1 MKQKNSSVYN
11 ELQQDIKHR
20 KMMQAISERIKKVDE
35 IDKQNAQMTK
45 RIQQSESSINF
56 HKNTQDYI
64 KYSNF
69 LKLSQKNRLNSHIRM
84 KTASFYGSK
93 EDFRPDTSYIMK
105 RTKTQEDLFE
115 QEQDDLFDSCQ
126 NNQIIPR
133 LLSTQQN
140 MNHIQLNQFRPNST
154 SLTQRPKKCSNDSIL
169 QGHRSKQ
176 ENRILL
182 QNLEESKQKIY
193 LDRLSDAIFLDK
205 TNENTPKDKKGNSSS
220 VQKIFEKNREI
231 QQTEFNLEIL
241 KAMNQVIVRGRVNI
255 EGGTKKKYF
264 IKTLEKNYFL
274 KILIRYMS
282 EAQQLFLFDAILE
295 KDHADVSGDSKN
307 SKNDS
312 LESIEEY
319 SLSKE
324 SIKSDL
330 LNKFI
335 SDIDIENEK
344 LIIKSLGFQN
354 QQRLSIQRPQSQ
366 ESKLNFHFK
375 KNRNEICQEEALQNY
390 LIGKFKKLTTSGQI
404 DSFDNTIKKDNSPN
418 TKKVKNE
425 VSDEVK
431 ESNGGEASKAKSQ
444 TSSSS
449 FTSAILKKYQ
459 QSEINSDEIAKQN
472 EEIQK
477 SINFFKNSKI
487 SQYFKLT
494 EPDKKY
500 FGQKT
505 IIGISKFQQSAVNF
519 RNSVQSEK
527 LETQP
532 SPQRRKYQSYDL
544 NSTQPIHSQ
553 KEKREKRSPVKMLK
567 SSSFARINTQES
579 KQDDSTKNIESNTII
594 DSSQLDQQDQITKVK
609 RSSSGSQKVKLFIM
623 LQNKQKI
630 KAKYFDKEY
639 NGNEKNKINN
649 LLAKKNLSSQGQL
662 LQNFLI
668 SKQMPNQI
676 SGEKKSQ
683 QATITQ
689 LDKQQQQ
696 NNSPQKG
703 QQQTQ
708 SNSEAIKGI
717 LQDKQKVKQV

>member
-1 MKQKNSSVYN
+1 M
-11 ELQQDIKHR
+11 QQDIKHR

-93 EDFRPDTSYIMK
+93 EDFKPEVQYNMK

-115 QEQDDLFDSCQ
+115 QEQDDIFDSCQ

-133 LLSTQQN
+133 LLSAQQN
-140 MNHIQLNQFRPNST
+140 IDHTQLQQFRPNST
-154 SLTQRPKKCSNDSIL
+154 SLTKRPKKSMNDSIS
-169 QGHRSKQ
+169 QGNKSKQ

-193 LDRLSDAIFLDK
+193 LDRLSDAIFLEK

-255 EGGTKKKYF
+255 EGGSKKKYF

-274 KILIRYMS
+274 KIIIRYMS
-282 EAQQLFLFDAILE
+282 ESQQLFLFDAILDKE
-295 KDHADVSGDSKN
+295 HVDVDGDSKN
-307 SKNDS
+307 SKNES

-319 SLSKE
+319 GLTKE
-324 SIKSDL
+324 GIKNDL

-344 LIIKSLGFQN
+344 LIIKSLGLQN
-354 QQRLSIQRPQSQ
+354 QQRLSQRPQSS
-366 ESKLNFHFK
+366 ETKLNFYFK

-390 LIGKFKKLTTSGQI
+390 LIGKFKKLTTTGQQ
-404 DSFDNTIKKDNSPN
+404 DNLDNTIKKESSPN
-418 TKKVKNE
+418 TKKLKQPLTNE

-431 ESNGGEASKAKSQ
+431 ESNAGEASKAKSY

-449 FTSAILKKYQ
+449 FTSAVLKKYQ
-459 QSEINSDEIAKQN
+459 QSEISNDEITKQN
-472 EEIQK
+472 QEIQK
-477 SINFFKNSKI
+477 SIDFFKNSKI
-487 SQYFKLT
+487 SQYFKLS
-494 EPDKKY
+494 EPEKNNY
-500 FGQKT
+500 AQKR
-505 IIGISKFQQSAVNF
+505 IIGISKFQHSAVNF

-553 KEKREKRSPVKMLK
+553 KDIREKRSPNKLLK
-567 SSSFARINTQES
+567 CSSFARINTQES
-579 KQDDSTKNIESNTII
+579 KQDESTKNIESNNII
-594 DSSQLDQQDQITKVK
+594 DYSQLDQQDQITKIK

-639 NGNEKNKINN
+639 DTNEKNKINN

-668 SKQMPNQI
+668 SKQQLNKAG
-676 SGEKKSQ
+676 SEKKPQ
-683 QATITQ
+683 QTNTCQAE
-689 LDKQQQQ
+689 KQQQ
-696 NNSPQKG
+696 NSNSPQKT
-703 QQQTQ
+703 QQQAFN
-708 SNSEAIKGI
+708 NSEAIQSI
-717 LQDKQKVKQV
+717 LLDKQKVKQV